1 MNAPREMR
9 FTKTHEWVRL
19 DGDVVTVG
27 ITDFAQQQLSDL
39 TFAELPAVGDAV
51 SARDEVAV
59 LESVKAASDV
69 YSPVSG
75 QVVEV
80 NEQLVDHPEI
90 INSDPY
96 GEGWMFKVKVEDSVE
111 YDVLMDQDQYEET
124 LPDGD

>member
-9 FTKTHEWVRL
+9 FTKTHEWARL
-19 DGDVVTVG
+19 EGDVVTVG